1 MRVLSLVALAIG
13 LALTPPASA
22 QQARS
27 QGGTQPRRPTPPPPA
42 RTPPRTEPAA
52 ALRVGETLTYDVGWQ
67 TFLVA
72 GSAVTKVVERRQ
84 SSGSMA
90 YYVVAEGRPLPLIAR
105 IYTLYYKMDS
115 LVDSTT
121 ALSQKSSLYSEE
133 GARRRTA
140 TTTFDRRARKARFEV
155 FTETTVKDEFEVP
168 QNVQDGLAT
177 LYSLRSRTFKAGD
190 KITVPIADDGSLYT
204 ANFEVSGPEEVSVPM
219 GDVKAWNLK
228 VTVLNAAK
236 EPVGSNIVAWIS
248 ADNRKLPVK
257 LQASLPVGKF
267 ALSLRTVE

>member
-27 QGGTQPRRPTPPPPA
+27 QGGTQPRRPLPPPPA
-42 RTPPRTEPAA
+42 RAPSRAEAVPF
-52 ALRVGETLTYDVGWQ
+52 RVGETLTYDVGWQ

-72 GSAVTKVVERRQ
+72 GSAVTRVVERRQ
-84 SSGSMA
+84 SSGSTA

-115 LVDSTT
+115 LLDGAT
-121 ALSQKSSLYSEE
+121 ALSQKSTLYSEE
-133 GARRRTA
+133 GARKRTA

-155 FTETTVKDEFEVP
+155 YTDTTVKDEFAVP

-177 LYSLRSRTFKAGD
+177 LYSLRSRTLKAGET
-190 KITVPIADDGSLYT
+190 ITVPIADDGSLYT
-204 ANFEVSGPEEVSVPM
+204 ANFEVSGPEDVSVPL
-219 GDVKAWNLK
+219 GALKAWNLK

-236 EPVGSNIVAWIS
+236 EPVGSNINAWIS

-257 LQASLPVGKF
+257 LQAGLPIGKF
-267 ALSLRTVE
+267 VLSLRTVE